1 MFNFVGKVALVTGG
15 SNGIGRAT
23 ALLFARHGA
32 KVVIADIDPAGQETA
47 ELIKRERGE
56 ASFVQTDVRE
66 TNEVQH
72 LVARAIETYGGL
84 QCAFNNAGVLP
95 PTTLL
100 GDMDDATFDKVLA
113 VDLKGVFLCM
123 KYEIQHMLQ
132 GSGGAIVNNA
142 SIAGM
147 IADPGIS
154 AYVAAKHGVIGL
166 SKAAAIEYAGKGIR
180 INAIAPGLVE
190 TSMTSIGSMIR
201 IFAAISWLIRQ
212 LVDSPNRKRSPIPCY
227 SSVLISR
234 HLLSVRPSQLMAV
247 TPLAERDDFRPNLM
261 RERRSTRDR
270 VPYFSCSVF
279 MGPKSYCPLFFLFGS
294 CNGVISTSR
303 IAEM

>member
-56 ASFVQTDVRE
+56 AFFVQTDVRE

-72 LVARAIETYGGL
+72 LVATAIETYGGL
-84 QCAFNNAGVLP
+84 HCAFNNAGVLP

-132 GSGGAIVNNA
+132 GGGGAIVNNA

-190 TSMTSIGSMIR
+190 TAMTKHWFDDPNIR
-201 IFAAISWLIRQ
+201 SHLLA
-212 LVDSPNRKRSPIPCY
+212 NSPIGRFAQPEEIADT
-227 SSVLISR
+227 VLFLCSDFA
-234 HLLSVRPSQLMAV
+234 SFAV
-247 TPLAERDDFRPNLM
+247 GQTFAIDGGYTAR
-261 RERRSTRDR
+261 
-270 VPYFSCSVF
+270 
-279 MGPKSYCPLFFLFGS
+279 
-294 CNGVISTSR
+294 
-303 IAEM
+303 